1 MHWFIAAVQECK
13 AAAQEHLHFLRSL
26 SCVGFG
32 NIDSDGDL
40 TSIRPVSSSSSIIDL
55 PTPPSNH
62 GLGLRPIVI
71 AGKLFHNAI
80 FGTYEPKTRTVV
92 LNEPALSCPFKDI
105 VYLDNCDFKVLAE
118 SSNGNMIVTFTH
130 VNINAWRVIAS
141 VPYHVA
147 QSRPKQPFRPSLA
160 SLEQQH
166 SPAPPPPVRLMP
178 HTQSGSNQ
186 F

>member
-1 MHWFIAAVQECK
+1 M
-13 AAAQEHLHFLRSL
+13 
-26 SCVGFG
+26 
-32 NIDSDGDL
+32 
-40 TSIRPVSSSSSIIDL
+40 
-55 PTPPSNH
+55 
-62 GLGLRPIVI
+62 I